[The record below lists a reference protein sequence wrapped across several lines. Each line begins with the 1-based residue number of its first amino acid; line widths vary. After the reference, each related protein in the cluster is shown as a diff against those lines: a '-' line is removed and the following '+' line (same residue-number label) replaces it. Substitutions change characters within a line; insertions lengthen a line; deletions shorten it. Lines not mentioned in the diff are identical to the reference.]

1 MTGRFAPL
9 VPRCLI
15 SGLAIAIALTPHGVA
30 AQASPATST
39 QSLEQAAARDSLN
52 HAAWMR
58 LAGAYHQ
65 AEQYPEA
72 MVALDRAVRLA
83 PKNHAVRFN
92 RALTLSEVG
101 RIGEA
106 AAELDTAITLRQ
118 DFAPSFTERGAARAL
133 VGRVREAQ
141 ADWATSLRLDSSY
154 VWARFYRGLA
164 AVASGDFAGAATD
177 LDAVT
182 SSQSLLSAHLWRWI
196 AYARAGRVPPALPAS
211 DTQWPGPIA
220 AFLEG
225 RLSDTALVA
234 RAHEA
239 RLRIDDRRLAS
250 ALFFIAEKHLIDGR
264 VAEARETFARVLST
278 PAPRHAE
285 VVAAAAH
292 LAVLRGD
299 TIRDDIHPAV
309 SPDGSSVAFSS
320 NRTGTHQIYV
330 LHRPTGE
337 VRQITLGPVPKYWP
351 SWSPD
356 ATRLVFDSDRSGNQ
370 ELFVVDL
377 AAGTEQRL
385 TTDPAFD
392 AVSAWAPRN
401 NLIAFDSNRRPDGAA
416 DIWVARPDGSD
427 QRALWSD
434 STSDGHP
441 SWSPDAR
448 FIAYKTGPLRG
459 SSPRPSEIAIVE
471 LSTGMRRVL
480 TRNGGVNVSPSWSPD
495 GARLYFT
502 SRRGGDAEIY
512 SIRADGTDERR
523 VTRGGG
529 DKQRPTVS
537 PDGHSLIYAAR
548 QSRTW
553 SLWHLD
559 LRSGARRPLMK

>member
-1 MTGRFAPL
+1 MSGRFARL
-9 VPRCLI
+9 IPRCLI
-15 SGLAIAIALTPHGVA
+15 RGLATAVVLSPLDAA
-30 AQASPATST
+30 AQANPATST

-52 HAAWMR
+52 HSAWLR

-65 AEQYPEA
+65 AEQYTEA
-72 MVALDRAVRLA
+72 LVALDRAVRLA
-83 PKNHAVRFN
+83 PKNHGVRFN

-101 RIGEA
+101 RIEDA

-133 VGRVREAQ
+133 SGRVREAQ

-164 AVASGDFAGAATD
+164 AVASGDFPAAVTD

-196 AYARAGRVPPALPAS
+196 AYARPGRVPPQLPAS

-225 RLSDTALVA
+225 RLSDTALIA
-234 RAHEA
+234 RAQEA

-264 VAEARETFARVLST
+264 VAEARETFARVLAT
-278 PAPRHAE
+278 PGPRHAE

-292 LAVLRGD
+292 LAVIRGD
-299 TIRDDIHPAV
+299 TIRNDIHPAI

-330 LHRPTGE
+330 LHRPSGE
-337 VRQITLGPVPKYWP
+337 IRQITHGHESKFWP

-392 AVSAWAPRN
+392 AVSAWAPRG

-416 DIWVARPDGSD
+416 DIWVARTDGTG

-441 SWSPDAR
+441 SWSRDAR

-459 SSPRPSEIAIVE
+459 TSPRPSEIAVVE
-471 LSTGMRRVL
+471 LSTGVRRVM

-502 SRRGGDAEIY
+502 SRRGGTAEIY

-523 VTRGGG
+523 VTSGGG

-548 QSRTW
+548 PSRSW
-553 SLWHLD
+553 SIWCLD
-559 LRSGARRPLMK
+559 LRTGASRPLMQ